1 MTAAGLPPIV
11 VDLTWQGGMRF
22 AARSGAAEFVL
33 DGPGN
38 AVPTP
43 VEALAGSLAACMG
56 IDLVQILTKG
66 RHPLK
71 ALQAHLVGNRR
82 EEAPKRFIEVTLH
95 FAVSGDVPPGAVE
108 RAIALSRE
116 KYCSVWHSLRQDID
130 FRTTYEICKDIE
142 H

>member
-1 MTAAGLPPIV
+1 MTTPGLPPIV

-22 AARSGAAEFVL
+22 AARSGTAEFIL

-66 RHPLK
+66 RYPLK
-71 ALQAHLVGNRR
+71 ALQTHLVGNRR
-82 EEAPKRFIEVTLH
+82 EEAPKRFTDVTLH
-95 FAVSGDVPPGAVE
+95 FAISGDVPADAVE

-130 FRTTYEICKDIE
+130 FRTTYDICRDTRR
-142 H
+142 